1 LNTLVT
7 VYPPAVSFIYRKYGN
22 SLMVLNHPVIFLPAI
37 FACFKFSTLSTMS
50 ATSSK
55 PGPRDHGKLA
65 DFIMFSQRE
74 FLLNLSRDL
83 SKDNI
88 SFAQFFL
95 LSYLATSKELT
106 MTDIARKMG
115 HSTAAA
121 TGLVD
126 RLEKLGYMERTHA
139 IDDRRKVLV
148 RITPKGVDLVSRMRD
163 ELQSRIADAMLE
175 TQTTDANSFITA
187 YRQLDEAVA

>member
-1 LNTLVT
+1 MINGTKN
-7 VYPPAVSFIYRKYGN
+7 PAK
-22 SLMVLNHPVIFLPAI
+22 
-37 FACFKFSTLSTMS
+37 
-50 ATSSK
+50 
-55 PGPRDHGKLA
+55 DHAKLA
-65 DFIMFSQRE
+65 DFILFSQRE
-74 FLLNLSRDL
+74 FLLNLSREL
-83 SKDNI
+83 NRDNI

-139 IDDRRKVLV
+139 VDDRRKVLV
-148 RITPKGVDLVSRMRD
+148 RITSRGIELVSRLRD
-163 ELQSRIADAMLE
+163 ELQNQIADAMSE
-175 TQTTDANSFITA
+175 TASEDAASFMTS
-187 YRQLDEAVA
+187 YRALDTPVAR

>member
-1 LNTLVT
+1 MITGT
-7 VYPPAVSFIYRKYGN
+7 TTPAK
-22 SLMVLNHPVIFLPAI
+22 
-37 FACFKFSTLSTMS
+37 
-50 ATSSK
+50 
-55 PGPRDHGKLA
+55 DHAKLA
-65 DFIMFSQRE
+65 DFILFSQRE
-74 FLLNLSRDL
+74 FLLNLSRELNRDT
-83 SKDNI
+83 I

-95 LSYLATSKELT
+95 LGYLATSKELT

-148 RITPKGVDLVSRMRD
+148 RITSRGLELVSRLRD
-163 ELQSRIADAMLE
+163 ELQNQVAAAMSETASEDA
-175 TQTTDANSFITA
+175 ASFMTS
-187 YRQLDEAVA
+187 YRTLDTSMAR

>member
-1 LNTLVT
+1 MITGT
-7 VYPPAVSFIYRKYGN
+7 KQPAK
-22 SLMVLNHPVIFLPAI
+22 
-37 FACFKFSTLSTMS
+37 
-50 ATSSK
+50 
-55 PGPRDHGKLA
+55 DHAKLA
-65 DFIMFSQRE
+65 DFILFSQRE
-74 FLLNLSRDL
+74 FLLNLSREL
-83 SKDNI
+83 NRDNI

-148 RITPKGVDLVSRMRD
+148 RITSRGLELVSRLRD
-163 ELQSRIADAMLE
+163 ELQNQVASAMSETSSEDA
-175 TQTTDANSFITA
+175 ASFMTSYRTLDTA
-187 YRQLDEAVA
+187 LTR

>member
-1 LNTLVT
+1 
-7 VYPPAVSFIYRKYGN
+7 
-22 SLMVLNHPVIFLPAI
+22 
-37 FACFKFSTLSTMS
+37 MS
-50 ATSSK
+50 ALTGTK
-55 PGPRDHGKLA
+55 PISRDHGKLA
-65 DFIMFSQRE
+65 DFILFSQRE

-83 SKDNI
+83 NKDNI

-126 RLEKLGYMERTHA
+126 RLEKLGYMERAHA
-139 IDDRRKVLV
+139 VDDRRKVLV
-148 RITPKGVDLVSRMRD
+148 SITPKGLDLVNRMRD
-163 ELQSRIADAMLE
+163 ELQDRIADAME
-175 TQTTDANSFITA
+175 VTKTSDASGFMTA
-187 YRQLDEAVA
+187 CRQLDDAAIAR

>member
-1 LNTLVT
+1 
-7 VYPPAVSFIYRKYGN
+7 
-22 SLMVLNHPVIFLPAI
+22 
-37 FACFKFSTLSTMS
+37 MS
-50 ATSSK
+50 AITAPK
-55 PGPRDHGKLA
+55 PAARDHAKLA
-65 DFIMFSQRE
+65 DFILFSQRE
-74 FLLNLSRDL
+74 FLLNLSREL
-83 SKDNI
+83 NRDNI

-95 LSYLATSKELT
+95 LSFLTTSKEMT

-148 RITPKGVDLVSRMRD
+148 RITPKGLDLVSRLRD
-163 ELQSRIADAMLE
+163 ELQSRIADAMNE
-175 TQTTDANSFITA
+175 TQSVDLGSFISS
-187 YRQLDEAVA
+187 YRKLDEDAALPR

>member
-1 LNTLVT
+1 MTNGLKN
-7 VYPPAVSFIYRKYGN
+7 PAK
-22 SLMVLNHPVIFLPAI
+22 
-37 FACFKFSTLSTMS
+37 
-50 ATSSK
+50 
-55 PGPRDHGKLA
+55 DHAQLA
-65 DFIMFSQRE
+65 DFILFSQRE
-74 FLLNLSRDL
+74 FLLNLSREL
-83 SKDNI
+83 NRDNI

-95 LSYLATSKELT
+95 LSYLSTSPELT

-148 RITPKGVDLVSRMRD
+148 RITSQGLQLVSRLRE
-163 ELQSRIADAMLE
+163 ELQNQVAAAMSETAAPDA
-175 TQTTDANSFITA
+175 ASFITS
-187 YRQLDEAVA
+187 YRTLDTSVAR

>member
-1 LNTLVT
+1 MITGT
-7 VYPPAVSFIYRKYGN
+7 
-22 SLMVLNHPVIFLPAI
+22 
-37 FACFKFSTLSTMS
+37 
-50 ATSSK
+50 K
-55 PGPRDHGKLA
+55 PLAKDHAKLA
-65 DFIMFSQRE
+65 DFILFSQRE
-74 FLLNLSRDL
+74 FLLNLSREL
-83 SKDNI
+83 NRDNI

-95 LSYLATSKELT
+95 LGYLATSKELT

-148 RITPKGVDLVSRMRD
+148 RITSRGLELVSRLRD
-163 ELQSRIADAMLE
+163 ELQSQVAAAMSETSSEDA
-175 TQTTDANSFITA
+175 ASFMTS
-187 YRQLDEAVA
+187 YRTLDTSVAR

>member
-1 LNTLVT
+1 MITGT
-7 VYPPAVSFIYRKYGN
+7 KQPAK
-22 SLMVLNHPVIFLPAI
+22 
-37 FACFKFSTLSTMS
+37 
-50 ATSSK
+50 
-55 PGPRDHGKLA
+55 DHAKLA
-65 DFIMFSQRE
+65 DFILFSQRE
-74 FLLNLSRDL
+74 FLLNLSREL
-83 SKDNI
+83 NRDNI

-148 RITPKGVDLVSRMRD
+148 RITSRGIELVSRLRD
-163 ELQSRIADAMLE
+163 ELQNQIADAMSE
-175 TQTTDANSFITA
+175 TSSEDAASFMSSYRTLDTA
-187 YRQLDEAVA
+187 MSR

>member
-1 LNTLVT
+1 MITGT
-7 VYPPAVSFIYRKYGN
+7 
-22 SLMVLNHPVIFLPAI
+22 
-37 FACFKFSTLSTMS
+37 
-50 ATSSK
+50 K
-55 PGPRDHGKLA
+55 PLAKDHAKLA
-65 DFIMFSQRE
+65 DFILFSQRE
-74 FLLNLSRDL
+74 FLLNLSREL
-83 SKDNI
+83 NRDNI

-95 LSYLATSKELT
+95 LGYLATSKELT

-148 RITPKGVDLVSRMRD
+148 RITSRGLELVSRLRD
-163 ELQSRIADAMLE
+163 ELQIQVAAAMSETSSEDA
-175 TQTTDANSFITA
+175 ASFMTS
-187 YRQLDEAVA
+187 YRTLDTSVAR

>member
-1 LNTLVT
+1 MITGTQPL
-7 VYPPAVSFIYRKYGN
+7 AK
-22 SLMVLNHPVIFLPAI
+22 
-37 FACFKFSTLSTMS
+37 
-50 ATSSK
+50 
-55 PGPRDHGKLA
+55 DHAKLA
-65 DFIMFSQRE
+65 DFILFSQRE
-74 FLLNLSRDL
+74 FLLNLSREL
-83 SKDNI
+83 NRDNI

-95 LSYLATSKELT
+95 LGYLATSKELT

-148 RITPKGVDLVSRMRD
+148 RITSRGLELVSRLRD
-163 ELQSRIADAMLE
+163 ELQNQVAAAMSETSSEDA
-175 TQTTDANSFITA
+175 ASFMTS
-187 YRQLDEAVA
+187 YRTLATSVAR

>member
-1 LNTLVT
+1 
-7 VYPPAVSFIYRKYGN
+7 
-22 SLMVLNHPVIFLPAI
+22 
-37 FACFKFSTLSTMS
+37 MS
-50 ATSSK
+50 ALNSQK
-55 PGPRDHGKLA
+55 PAARDHAKLA
-65 DFIMFSQRE
+65 DFILFSQRE

-83 SKDNI
+83 NRDNI

-148 RITPKGVDLVSRMRD
+148 RITPKGLDLVSRLRD
-163 ELQSRIADAMLE
+163 ELQNRIADAMQE
-175 TQTTDANSFITA
+175 TQTADANSFISA
-187 YRQLDEAVA
+187 YRKLDDDATVTR

>member
-1 LNTLVT
+1 MTNGT
-7 VYPPAVSFIYRKYGN
+7 
-22 SLMVLNHPVIFLPAI
+22 
-37 FACFKFSTLSTMS
+37 
-50 ATSSK
+50 K
-55 PGPRDHGKLA
+55 PQAKDHAKLA
-65 DFIMFSQRE
+65 DFILFSQRE
-74 FLLNLSRDL
+74 FLLNLSREL
-83 SKDNI
+83 NRDNI

-95 LSYLATSKELT
+95 LSYLSTSPELT

-148 RITPKGVDLVSRMRD
+148 RITSQGLQLVARLRE
-163 ELQSRIADAMLE
+163 ELQNQVAAAMSETSALDAAE
-175 TQTTDANSFITA
+175 FITS
-187 YRQLDEAVA
+187 YQTLDTAAVR

>member
-1 LNTLVT
+1 MITGT
-7 VYPPAVSFIYRKYGN
+7 
-22 SLMVLNHPVIFLPAI
+22 
-37 FACFKFSTLSTMS
+37 
-50 ATSSK
+50 K
-55 PGPRDHGKLA
+55 PLAKDHAKLA
-65 DFIMFSQRE
+65 DFILFSQRE
-74 FLLNLSRDL
+74 FLLNLSREL
-83 SKDNI
+83 NRDNI

-95 LSYLATSKELT
+95 LGYLATSKELT

-148 RITPKGVDLVSRMRD
+148 RITSRGLELVSRLRD
-163 ELQSRIADAMLE
+163 ELQNQVAAAMSETASEDA
-175 TQTTDANSFITA
+175 ASFMTS
-187 YRQLDEAVA
+187 YRTLDTSVAR

>member
-1 LNTLVT
+1 MTNGIKN
-7 VYPPAVSFIYRKYGN
+7 PAK
-22 SLMVLNHPVIFLPAI
+22 
-37 FACFKFSTLSTMS
+37 
-50 ATSSK
+50 
-55 PGPRDHGKLA
+55 DHAKLA
-65 DFIMFSQRE
+65 DFILFSQRE
-74 FLLNLSRDL
+74 FLLNLSREL
-83 SKDNI
+83 NRDNI

-95 LSYLATSKELT
+95 LSYLATSPELT

-148 RITPKGVDLVSRMRD
+148 RITSRGIELVARLRD
-163 ELQSRIADAMLE
+163 ELQNQIASAMSETSSSDA
-175 TQTTDANSFITA
+175 ASFIST
-187 YRQLDEAVA
+187 YRTLDLAAAR

>member
-1 LNTLVT
+1 MIT
-7 VYPPAVSFIYRKYGN
+7 GN
-22 SLMVLNHPVIFLPAI
+22 QPLA
-37 FACFKFSTLSTMS
+37 K
-50 ATSSK
+50 
-55 PGPRDHGKLA
+55 DHAKLA
-65 DFIMFSQRE
+65 DFILFSQRE
-74 FLLNLSRDL
+74 FLLNLSREL
-83 SKDNI
+83 NRDNI

-95 LSYLATSKELT
+95 LGYLATSKELT

-148 RITPKGVDLVSRMRD
+148 RITSRGLELVSRLRD
-163 ELQSRIADAMLE
+163 ELQNQVAAAMSETSSEDAASFMTSYRTLD
-175 TQTTDANSFITA
+175 TT
-187 YRQLDEAVA
+187 VAR